1 MNDFG
6 NLHHTFLQN
15 NFFSHIFAGTISP
28 PRYKQAFL
36 TKRVCLKT
44 SIFYHKESVS
54 KLPFFTTKVLC

>member
-44 SIFYHKESVS
+44 S
-54 KLPFFTTKVLC
+54 LFTTVPWW